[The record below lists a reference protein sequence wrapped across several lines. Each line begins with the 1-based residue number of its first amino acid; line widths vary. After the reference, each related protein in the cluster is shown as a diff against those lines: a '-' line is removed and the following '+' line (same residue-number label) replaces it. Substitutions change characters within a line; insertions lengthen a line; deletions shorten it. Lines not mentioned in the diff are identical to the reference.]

1 MKLFDI
7 VAGKCVIHPDP
18 LAIPAFQKI
27 WDADKADKELA
38 TKYISYIVF
47 KNKYDSPYV
56 KSMNA
61 SDIEPRLKKEIF
73 NDEKIKLP
81 VEVLEAENQYK
92 GFLNTLSL
100 QLLQNARLKLESI
113 SNYYKNSLDEE
124 LDEKKVKDILAG
136 MSSLGNTIKS
146 LSLLEANVKAEELET
161 SRVRGGSE
169 LNTFEIPR

>member
-7 VAGKCVIHPDP
+7 VAGKCVIHPDA
-18 LAIPAFQKI
+18 LAIPAFKKI

-81 VEVLEAENQYK
+81 LEVIEAENQYK

-113 SNYYKNSLDEE
+113 SNYYRNSLDEE

>member
-7 VAGKCVIHPDP
+7 VAGKCVIHPDA
-18 LAIPAFQKI
+18 LAIPAFKKI

-81 VEVLEAENQYK
+81 LEVIEAENQYK
-92 GFLNTLSL
+92 GTIRITTLAEKGDWRKEKRSKKQRKIWLFQTKALSL
-100 QLLQNARLKLESI
+100 HPQS
-113 SNYYKNSLDEE
+113 
-124 LDEKKVKDILAG
+124 
-136 MSSLGNTIKS
+136 GNDCKIG
-146 LSLLEANVKAEELET
+146 L
-161 SRVRGGSE
+161 
-169 LNTFEIPR
+169 IQ